1 VPVIT
6 RAHYQLALVALSLG
20 LSTLDRL
27 DQLRGCIRLPRA
39 RKRRVSKRG
48 TPARWFGASL

>member
-1 VPVIT
+1 M
-6 RAHYQLALVALSLG
+6 HYQLALVALSLG

-27 DQLRGCIRLPRA
+27 EQLRGFIRLTRT
-39 RKRRVSKRG
+39 RKPRVSKRG